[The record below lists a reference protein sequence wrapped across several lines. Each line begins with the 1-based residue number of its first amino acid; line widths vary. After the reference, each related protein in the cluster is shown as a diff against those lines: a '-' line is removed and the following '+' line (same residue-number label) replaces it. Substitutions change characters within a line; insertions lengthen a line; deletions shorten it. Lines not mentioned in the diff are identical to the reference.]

1 MTDREREQV
10 QVNRAACPRLIR
22 CFVHAEAR
30 FRLYILHAYW
40 F

>member
-1 MTDREREQV
+1 MDREQEQV
-10 QVNRAACPRLIR
+10 KVDRVACPRLIR

-30 FRLYILHAYW
+30 FRSYILRACW